1 MVNWK
6 YLDTFQSNLLYIYCD
21 CLENRTESVRLND
34 KKSDF
39 GFSCEESN
47 NRIYYI
53 IWFVFRYCLG
63 CETLEE
69 ALQQDLEQVLE
80 DYRLR
85 QFFSARRIYI
95 GSEDYKIKLNNA
107 TNDLPLVLEIIYG
120 RYDVIEQLE
129 CFIAFKQKNN
139 AVRGILNTLIKT
151 AQKYLDDI
159 HKRLEENGKE

>member
-6 YLDTFQSNLLYIYCD
+6 YLDTFQSNLLYIYCN
-21 CLENRTESVRLND
+21 CLENRTESVTLND
-34 KKSDF
+34 KNSDF

-53 IWFVFRYCLG
+53 IWFVFRYCLE
-63 CETLEE
+63 CETLEQ
-69 ALQQDLEQVLE
+69 ALQQNFEEIID

-107 TNDLPLVLEIIYG
+107 VGDLPILLEIIYG
-120 RYDVIEQLE
+120 RYDVIKQLE
-129 CFIAFKQKNN
+129 CFIDFKQNN
-139 AVRGILNTLIKT
+139 KVARGKITALIKT
-151 AQKYLDDI
+151 AQKYLNDI
-159 HKRLEENGKE
+159 HKRLEENDEE